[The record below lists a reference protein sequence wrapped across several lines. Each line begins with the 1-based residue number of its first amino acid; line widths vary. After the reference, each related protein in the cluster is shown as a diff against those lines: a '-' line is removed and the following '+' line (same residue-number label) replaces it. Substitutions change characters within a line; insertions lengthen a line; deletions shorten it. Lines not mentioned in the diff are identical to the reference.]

1 MNPTREF
8 RRVPSK
14 NLMLRQDKPKV
25 RLRPLLLLVETQ
37 PLLLQ
42 LEEATSPSTSS
53 KLLRK
58 LDKVAGALVVPEQV
72 QQQEPKQAL
81 ELEVRRL
88 WAQAA
93 WNFYVTIHNSSS
105 CGKLCNSNLRCWSRF
120 CSK

>member
-1 MNPTREF
+1 
-8 RRVPSK
+8 
-14 NLMLRQDKPKV
+14 MLRQDKPKA

-42 LEEATSPSTSS
+42 LEEATSPSISS

-58 LDKVAGALVVPEQV
+58 LGKVAGALVVPEQV
-72 QQQEPKQAL
+72 QQELKPVL

-88 WAQAA
+88 WVQAA
-93 WNFYVTIHNSSS
+93 WNFYVTIHNSNS

>member
-1 MNPTREF
+1 
-8 RRVPSK
+8 
-14 NLMLRQDKPKV
+14 MLRQDKPKA

-42 LEEATSPSTSS
+42 LEEATSPSISS

-58 LDKVAGALVVPEQV
+58 LGKVAGALVVPEQV
-72 QQQEPKQAL
+72 QQELKPVL
-81 ELEVRRL
+81 ELEVLRL
-88 WAQAA
+88 WVQAA
-93 WNFYVTIHNSSS
+93 WNFYVTIHNSNS